1 MAEITHIIAKLIER
15 TDQGKVAWKPTA
27 SEQTFVAVIGNTS
40 VRVTK
45 GLVHSLELKVLDRAG
60 REIYALDDN
69 QSGEYRKDLAQLHEK
84 ARRFALGVDRQL
96 EELLAELERV

>member
-27 SEQTFVAVIGNTS
+27 GEQAFVAVIGNTS
-40 VRVTK
+40 VGVAK
-45 GLVHSLELKVLDRAG
+45 DLLHNPELRVLDRVG
-60 REIYALDDN
+60 REIYALDGR
-69 QSGEYRKDLAQLHEK
+69 QSEEYRKDLAQLHEK

-96 EELLAELERV
+96 DELLAELERV